1 MKRYTACKD
10 INKLIRR
17 LLQQGWVY
25 RRRGKHG
32 ALIAPAGNVV
42 TIPTTPSDSR
52 TLYNLSRYLK
62 GDCGAGI

>member
-1 MKRYTACKD
+1 
-10 INKLIRR
+10 
-17 LLQQGWVY
+17 VY

-52 TLYNLSRYLK
+52 TRYNLSRYLK
-62 GDCGAGI
+62 GGCGAGI